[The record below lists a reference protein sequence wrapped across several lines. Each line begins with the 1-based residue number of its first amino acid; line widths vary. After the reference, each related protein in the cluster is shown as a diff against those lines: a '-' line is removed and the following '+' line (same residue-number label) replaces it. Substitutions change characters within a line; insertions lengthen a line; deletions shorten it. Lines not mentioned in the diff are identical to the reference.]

1 MTEFKTESKR
11 LLELVINSIY
21 TNREIFLRELISN
34 ASDAL
39 DKLAFA
45 ALTNGDDSISRSD
58 LRIKLTADKNGRTL
72 TITDNGIGMTR
83 EELEANLGTIAK
95 SGSYDFKQEHA
106 GDASDIIGQFGVGF
120 YSAFMVSGEVTVT
133 SLAYGASDGY
143 IWSSNGVDGYTIEAL
158 PPDAEPLRGTSITL
172 KLKDD
177 ETGED
182 GGEDFSQ
189 YLETYKLRS
198 LIRKY
203 SDYIR
208 FPIVIDEEH
217 THTDADGNSHVHV
230 EEQTLN
236 SMTPVW
242 QRPKSEVTDNDYKAF
257 YRDTYYAADDPAA
270 IINVSAEGTVSFK
283 ALLFVPL
290 VAPVNF
296 YTREYKP
303 GVSLYSNGVL
313 IMDNC
318 ADLLPACF
326 SFVRGVVDSQDLTL
340 NVSRETLQQDRQL
353 RVIAKN
359 LEKRVQSELLKLLA
373 DERETYEKFWA
384 SFGLQIKYNISADY
398 GQKKD
403 TLADLV
409 LFTRARNGSEPSL
422 VTLSEYAEAMPE
434 TQKYI
439 YYVVAENYVT
449 QPEVEAVLNS
459 GFDVLALSDPSDEFM
474 MEMLGEYKG
483 KQLRSVKAQDLELP
497 GDSKSDLAEQETE
510 EKELLDFLTKTLSP
524 EVSAVKLT
532 SKLVSA
538 PCALSS
544 GGNISLEMERFLKT
558 VAGGESFGGKALRI
572 LELNPV
578 HKAFGTLKT
587 LFAEDKDKAAQTI
600 KLLYLRAQLA
610 AGLELSGAE
619 DYTKLLDDVVSG

>member
-34 ASDAL
+34 SSDAL
-39 DKLAFA
+39 DKLAFQ
-45 ALTNGDDSISRSD
+45 ALTNGDDTVSRTD
-58 LRIKLTADKNGRTL
+58 LRVKLTADKDSRTL
-72 TITDNGIGMTR
+72 TISDNGIGMSR

-95 SGSYDFKQEHA
+95 SGSFDFKQEHA
-106 GDASDIIGQFGVGF
+106 GDATDIIGQFGVGF
-120 YSAFMVSGEVTVT
+120 YSAFMVSSEVSVT
-133 SLAYGASDGY
+133 SVRYGADSGY
-143 IWSSNGVDGYTIEAL
+143 VWSSNGVDGYTITASPET
-158 PPDAEPLRGTSITL
+158 ERGTTITL
-172 KLKDD
+172 TLKED

-189 YLETYKLRS
+189 YLETSTLRR
-198 LIRKY
+198 LVRKY

-217 THTDADGNSHVHV
+217 THTEEDGSSHTHV

-242 QRPKSEVTDNDYKAF
+242 QKPKSEVTDEDYKAF
-257 YRDTYYAADDPAA
+257 YRDTYYAMDDPAA
-270 IINVSAEGTVSFK
+270 IINISAEGTVSFK

-303 GVSLYSNGVL
+303 GVSLYSNGVM
-313 IMDNC
+313 IMENC
-318 ADLLPACF
+318 GDILPACF

-353 RVIAKN
+353 RIIAKN
-359 LEKRVQSELLKLLA
+359 IEKKIQSELLRLLEE
-373 DERETYEKFWA
+373 DRELYEKFWA
-384 SFGLQIKYNISADY
+384 SFGIQIKYNISADY
-398 GQKKD
+398 GMKKD
-403 TLADLV
+403 TLTDLV
-409 LFTRARNGSEPSL
+409 LFTRARNGAEPTL
-422 VTLSEYAEAMPE
+422 VTLAEYAAAMPE

-459 GFDVLALSDPSDEFM
+459 GFEVLALTEPSDEFM
-474 MEMLGEYKG
+474 MEMLGSYQE
-483 KQLRSVKAQDLELP
+483 KQFRSVKAQDLELP
-497 GDSKSDLAEQETE
+497 GDSQGDLAEQETE
-510 EKELLDFLTKTLSP
+510 EKGLLDFLAEALGD

-558 VAGGESFGGKALRI
+558 VAGGDSFGGKAVRI
-572 LELNPV
+572 LELNPS
-578 HKAFGTLKT
+578 HKAFETLKA
-587 LFAEDKDKAAQTI
+587 LFVSDKDKAAQNVRV
-600 KLLYLRAQLA
+600 LYLRAQLA
-610 AGLELSGAE
+610 AGLELSGTE
-619 DYTKLLDDVVSG
+619 EYTKLLDDLVI